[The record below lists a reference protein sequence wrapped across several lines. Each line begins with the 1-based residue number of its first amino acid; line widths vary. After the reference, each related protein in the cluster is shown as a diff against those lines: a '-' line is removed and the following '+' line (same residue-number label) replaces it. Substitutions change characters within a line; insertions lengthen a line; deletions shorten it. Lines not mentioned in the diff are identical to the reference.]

1 MKALAVLVLLLGV
14 MALLQRPAD
23 FSAEEARIVAM
34 NYAIYRQATL
44 AFVRANKGFSGEIPL
59 ASLDL
64 PASWRALRPWHARV
78 QGGFCYV
85 YGEASPQE
93 AEAVRQLF
101 RESLA
106 VGLADQGRIVPALRH
121 PVPVPAFVSNGSVVS
136 VTEAGAA

>member
-23 FSAEEARIVAM
+23 FSAEEAARRIVAM
-34 NYAIYRQATL
+34 NYAAYRKAALSFVQAN
-44 AFVRANKGFSGEIPL
+44 RGFSVEIPL
-59 ASLDL
+59 ASLTL
-64 PASWRALRPWHARV
+64 PTSWRALRPWRSRV
-78 QGGFCYV
+78 QDGFCYV

-106 VGLADQGRIVPALRH
+106 VGLADQGRIVPVLRH
-121 PVPVPAFVSNGSVVS
+121 PVPVPAFVPNGSIVS
-136 VTEAGAA
+136 VTEA